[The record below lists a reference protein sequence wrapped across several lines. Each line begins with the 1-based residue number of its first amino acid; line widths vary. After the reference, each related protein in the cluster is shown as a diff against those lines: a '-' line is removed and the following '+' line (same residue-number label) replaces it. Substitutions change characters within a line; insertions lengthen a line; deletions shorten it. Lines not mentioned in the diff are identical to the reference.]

1 MFGVVVNFHPVGDAA
16 GFQCLCKGRPL
27 QGVDEGFQ
35 HGVIPAVPQE
45 GGRIVRRHE
54 LRDGVGIVASFQP
67 VGIHQEMV
75 GRLCPKEVVDGVDQQ
90 QYAGLRH
97 TVAAP
102 ALFLIAEDACE
113 LSAGGVAQQGVVF
126 RRDAEGVGIVHH
138 EADGPGQVFQRSVV
152 PGLPSDAV
160 AQREDGIAL
169 LVQLPRRGHAAP
181 QLAAVVERVARQHD
195 GKPGPRLLG
204 RAVIQ
209 LHMSAGRHGGD
220 LLFRIER
227 IGHPGA
233 VVVDLS
239 QIVEAR
245 CAGFGRGLADHL
257 GQRLVVAAGGE
268 LFAVPLPH
276 IGICIETA
284 GLDVGV
290 VAYLLH
296 GGLGGDAGC

>member
-1 MFGVVVNFHPVGDAA
+1 
-16 GFQCLCKGRPL
+16 
-27 QGVDEGFQ
+27 
-35 HGVIPAVPQE
+35 
-45 GGRIVRRHE
+45 
-54 LRDGVGIVASFQP
+54 
-67 VGIHQEMV
+67 MV

-97 TVAAP
+97 TIAAP
-102 ALFLIAEDACE
+102 ALFLIAKDACD

-195 GKPGPRLLG
+195 GKFGPRLLG

-209 LHMSAGRHGGD
+209 LRMSAGRHGGD

-245 CAGFGRGLADHL
+245 CAGFGGGLADHL
-257 GQRLVVAAGGE
+257 GQRLVVTAGGE
-268 LFAVPLPH
+268 RFAVPLPH
-276 IGICIETA
+276 IGVCIEAA